1 MLKVIFAMLALMFQ
15 LTAIAREH
23 QKINSLGVSKKGQ
36 FVALEEYGY
45 TPHKNSY
52 YVHIK
57 IMNVWKKEYVGMTFT
72 VEVPALGSN
81 QLKEAR
87 AKAKNMAKSEL
98 ERFNI
103 ST

>member
-1 MLKVIFAMLALMFQ
+1 MLRFIFILLTLTFQ
-15 LTAIAREH
+15 LTAMAREH

-45 TPHKNSY
+45 TPHKNSF

-57 IMNVWKKEYVGMTFT
+57 IMNVWKKEYVGTTFSI
-72 VEVPALGSN
+72 EVPAIGSN
-81 QLKEAR
+81 LKDAR
-87 AKAKNMAKSEL
+87 EKAKNMAKSEL

>member
-1 MLKVIFAMLALMFQ
+1 MLKSMFIMLSLIFKLSALAG
-15 LTAIAREH
+15 EH
-23 QKINSLGVSKKGQ
+23 QKINALGVSKKGQ

-57 IMNVWKKEYVGMTFT
+57 IMNVWKKEYVGMSYS
-72 VEVPALGSN
+72 VEVPAIGSN
-81 QLKEAR
+81 LKDAR
-87 AKAKNMAKSEL
+87 EKAKNMAKSEL